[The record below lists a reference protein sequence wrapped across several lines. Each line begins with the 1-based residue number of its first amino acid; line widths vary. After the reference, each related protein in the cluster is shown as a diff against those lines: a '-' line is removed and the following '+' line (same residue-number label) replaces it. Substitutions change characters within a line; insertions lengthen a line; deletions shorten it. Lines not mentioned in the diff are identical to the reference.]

1 MIELHIKEENGQSM
15 KLRLK
20 PGKHSIGKALEADIV
35 LSDPYASKYHA
46 ELHISNNGVYIE
58 DLDSTNGTW
67 INEQKIDKQAALM
80 HGDSFSIGN
89 LQITTLLLDA
99 DHNKNQDE
107 KDHLSLISQEAG
119 DLSSTHLSREDDNKI
134 FEFRKKVHMLVLEHL
149 DMYKRTI
156 MHSMSSEELRLE
168 AANSA
173 REVIKRHNLD
183 MPEVKTEAEIINDIV
198 AEAIGLGPLE
208 PLLEN
213 ETITEIMVN
222 GPDNIYIE
230 KSGKI
235 IKSDS
240 YFNSSESLIS
250 IIERIVTPL
259 GRRIDEGS
267 PMVDAR
273 LKDGSRVNAIIPPLS
288 LIGPVVTIRKFPKYR
303 FNINDL
309 IQMGTLAQ
317 EMADFLEVCVLNKK
331 NIMVSGGTGSGK
343 TTTLNILSNFIP
355 SNERIVTI
363 EDAAELQLNQ
373 EHVITLE
380 SRPSNA
386 EGKGYVSIRDLVKNS
401 LRMRPDRIV
410 VGECRGGEAIDML
423 QAMNTGHDGSL
434 TTGHANSPRDFL
446 SRLEVMVLMS
456 GIELPVRAIREQ
468 ITSAVDIILQQTRF
482 SDGKRR
488 ITSIVEVDGMEGE
501 VVLLQKIFEF
511 KQTGKWVDG
520 SITGQF
526 TGCGYAPTF
535 YKQLEDAGIKVDRS
549 LFGECEHLGE
559 QRPNWEY

>member
-1 MIELHIKEENGQSM
+1 MLELHIQQDNQ
-15 KLRLK
+15 LLNTIDLK
-20 PGKHSIGKALEADIV
+20 QGVYSLGKAQDADII
-35 LSDPYASKYHA
+35 LNDPYASKYHA
-46 ELHISNNGVYIE
+46 QLHVEHEAIFIE
-58 DLDSTNGTW
+58 DLGSTNGTW
-67 INEQKIDKQAALM
+67 LNANKVQGKTSLANGEA
-80 HGDSFSIGN
+80 FTIGN
-89 LQITTLLLDA
+89 LVIQASITGNHDTSV
-99 DHNKNQDE
+99 KNPGLTRAIEETDQ
-107 KDHLSLISQEAG
+107 G
-119 DLSSTHLSREDDNKI
+119 TVSSASSHDDGKI
-134 FEFRKKVHMLVLEHL
+134 FEFRKKVHMLVLEHM
-149 DMYKRTI
+149 DMYQRTT
-156 MHSMSSEELRLE
+156 MHNMSSEELRQE

-173 REVIKRHNLD
+173 REVIKQHQLVIPTNK
-183 MPEVKTEAEIINDIV
+183 PEAGTINDIV

-208 PLLEN
+208 PLLEDPS
-213 ETITEIMVN
+213 ITEVMVN
-222 GPDNIYIE
+222 GPNNIYVE

-235 IKSDS
+235 EQSDAF
-240 YFNSSESLIS
+240 FNSSQSLIS

-303 FNINDL
+303 FGIEDL
-309 IQMGTLAQ
+309 TKMETLT
-317 EMADFLEVCVLNKK
+317 EDMAEFLKVCVTNKK

-386 EGKGYVSIRDLVKNS
+386 EGKGQVTIRDLVKNA

-468 ITSAVDIILQQTRF
+468 ITSAVDIIIQQTRF

-488 ITSIVEVDGMEGE
+488 ITSIVEVDGMENDT
-501 VVLLQKIFEF
+501 VLLQKIFEF
-511 KQTGKWVDG
+511 KQTKKSTEGHTSG
-520 SITGQF
+520 HYS
-526 TGCGYAPTF
+526 GCGYAPSF
-535 YKQLEDAGIKVDRS
+535 YKELEESGIGVDRS
-549 LFGECEHLGE
+549 IFGELEHLKE
-559 QRPNWEY
+559 QKPAWEK